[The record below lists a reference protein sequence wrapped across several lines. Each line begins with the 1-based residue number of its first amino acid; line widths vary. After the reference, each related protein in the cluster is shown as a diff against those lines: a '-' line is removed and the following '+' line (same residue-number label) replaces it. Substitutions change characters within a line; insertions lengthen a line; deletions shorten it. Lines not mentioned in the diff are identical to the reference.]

1 MGRLYTPFSVIM
13 KRVILISAILS
24 LLTFLG
30 GCTSKSLYKDVSDIS
45 EKNLGIYTSGT
56 LYKIFKIHIT
66 QVGKEQLEAGQMLGV
81 SAFKCYR
88 YIILPQAVKTMLPLV
103 GGELKL
109 LLVSL
114 LYLFLSWL
122 IVKTL
127 DYIYIKFF
135 NNDWISTSA

>member
-1 MGRLYTPFSVIM
+1 MGRFYTPLFVIM
-13 KRVILISAILS
+13 RRAILISAIFIFLA
-24 LLTFLG
+24 FLG
-30 GCTSKSLYKDVSDIS
+30 GCTSKSLYKDVSDI
-45 EKNLGIYTSGT
+45 
-56 LYKIFKIHIT
+56 KIHIT

-135 NNDWISTSA
+135 NNDWIFTSA